1 MYDENI
7 KLTKQLIEEMK
18 VRSEQGLALANDVTR
33 YELTLSNLTYDRS
46 TVANAVE
53 HLNYSLLV
61 YLGLD
66 EGTMIEPWLGTD
78 EMNLPDL
85 GASHWRQEAEMSP
98 KLKRLDLAYSQAKTE
113 EKIVRSRMM
122 PMIGLTAG
130 NSLEG
135 PITNCAPVKNNN
147 INTWWVGVK
156 LSMNL
161 SAFYKDNTSL
171 NAARMQTAKLVD
183 NRQAEKETID
193 RKVDQMYKYYTEAC
207 RQVET
212 QKRTWNW
219 PTRTTG
225 LWSSAIRPTC
235 RC

>member
-78 EMNLPDL
+78 EMNQPDL

-98 KLKRLDLAYSQAKTE
+98 KLKRLDLATRRLRPK
-113 EKIVRSRMM
+113 RR
-122 PMIGLTAG
+122 L
-130 NSLEG
+130 
-135 PITNCAPVKNNN
+135 CA
-147 INTWWVGVK
+147 
-156 LSMNL
+156 
-161 SAFYKDNTSL
+161 
-171 NAARMQTAKLVD
+171 AA
-183 NRQAEKETID
+183 
-193 RKVDQMYKYYTEAC
+193 
-207 RQVET
+207 
-212 QKRTWNW
+212 
-219 PTRTTG
+219 
-225 LWSSAIRPTC
+225 
-235 RC
+235 